1 MLCQRTERERERA
14 LKEYTEWDA
23 KWQINITLGKCKV
36 TMCSGKN
43 NPRIGCCVP
52 GYQFW
57 PRKGIRELLR
67 IVS

>member
-1 MLCQRTERERERA
+1 M
-14 LKEYTEWDA
+14 LKEGTEWDA
-23 KWQINITLGKCKV
+23 KWQINVTLGKCKV

-57 PRKGIRELLR
+57 PGKGIRELLQ